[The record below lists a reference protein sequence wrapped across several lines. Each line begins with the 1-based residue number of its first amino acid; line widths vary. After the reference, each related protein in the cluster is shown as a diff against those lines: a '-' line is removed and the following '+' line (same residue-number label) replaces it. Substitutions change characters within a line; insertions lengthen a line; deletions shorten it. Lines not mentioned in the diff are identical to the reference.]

1 MVAVVPKTKRKVG
14 LNLRKKLLLEHT
26 YVRW

>member
-1 MVAVVPKTKRKVG
+1 MGAVAQKTNRKVG

-26 YVRW
+26 YVRC